1 MLRVLQ
7 AHLGI
12 LAALTAGAACA
23 QKREWPQPRVV
34 TPGVNGTAPSDAVW
48 LFNGK
53 DTAGLVRKDG
63 SPTGCEAKDGEL
75 VCATGSGDVYTTEK
89 FKSAQI
95 HLEFNLPAMPDKKGQ
110 LRGNSGVYLH
120 GRYEIQVLDS
130 FENPTY
136 ADGALG
142 ALYSQAP
149 PLVNAARKPEQWQS
163 YDILFRAPKCDAE
176 GKVVEKAMVTAF
188 VNGVLVQDHVAIEKT
203 HAESCQGGP
212 LMFQDHSGF
221 PGAPKTVL
229 RFRNVW
235 MRRLD

>member
-1 MLRVLQ
+1 MFRVLQ
-7 AHLGI
+7 ANLGI
-12 LAALTAGAACA
+12 LILVAGAFA
-23 QKREWPQPRVV
+23 QKRELPQPRVV
-34 TPGVNGTAPSDAVW
+34 TPGMNGTAPSDAVL
-48 LFNGK
+48 LFNGR
-53 DTAGLVRKDG
+53 DTTGLVRKNG

-75 VCATGSGDVYTTEK
+75 ICATGAGDVYTTEK
-89 FKSAQI
+89 FQSAQI

-136 ADGALG
+136 ADGSLG
-142 ALYSQAP
+142 AIYRQAA
-149 PLVNAARKPEQWQS
+149 PLVNAARKPEEWQS
-163 YDILFRAPKCDAE
+163 YDILFRAPKCDAD
-176 GKVVEKAMVTAF
+176 GRVVEKAVVT
-188 VNGVLVQDHVAIEKT
+188 VMLNGVLVQDHVAIEKT
-203 HAESCQGGP
+203 QAESCTGGP

>member
-1 MLRVLQ
+1 MLRILQ
-7 AHLGI
+7 TYLGI
-12 LAALTAGAACA
+12 VGLVATAAYG
-23 QKREWPQPRVV
+23 QKRDLPQPRVV
-34 TPGVNGTAPSDAVW
+34 TPGLQGSAPSDAVP
-48 LFNGK
+48 LFNGR
-53 DTAGLVRKDG
+53 DTSGLVRKNG
-63 SPTGCEAKDGEL
+63 SPTGCEAKGGEL

-95 HLEFNLPAMPDKKGQ
+95 HLEFNLPLMADKKGQ

-130 FENPTY
+130 YENPTY

-142 ALYSQAP
+142 AVYAQAP
-149 PLVNAARKPEQWQS
+149 PLVNAARKPEEWQS
-163 YDILFRAPKCDAE
+163 YDIVFHAPKCDAN
-176 GKVVEKAMVTAF
+176 GNVTEKAVVT
-188 VNGVLVQDHVAIEKT
+188 VMLNGVLVQDHVTIDKT
-203 HAESCQGGP
+203 VAESCGGGP